1 MLPDRGQASL
11 PEFKRTTLMIRSRY
25 AACALLVMAASTAA
39 GQQRAPSYVP
49 PDRYGAH
56 GLDLAAMD
64 RTAKP
69 GDDFYRYAVGR
80 WVTGT
85 VIPADHIALSA
96 SFDATLR
103 TGAQLQSIVRSSS
116 PSRGTTTGK
125 LIGRLYASF
134 MDTTRLE
141 RLDDRPLRADLAA
154 IRNAPG
160 RDSLAYLMGR
170 PLRSFGLGF
179 FRSPIAADRND
190 ATRKVVWLAT
200 SGLMLGSRDAY
211 LQESSRA
218 QLKAYEEY
226 AARTLAMAGW
236 DDAPRLAR
244 EVVELESAIARASWS
259 NADARDVLKTT
270 NPMTVGEVESLAP
283 GFPWRAFLAGADL
296 SPPIVIVKE
305 KSAFPVIAAL
315 YAATPLETLK
325 AWQTVQ
331 LVHVMAPYLSSR
343 FATNRFRFQGTVLQG
358 REVEAPRSERGV
370 DLVNDLLDDALGHE
384 YVRRY
389 FSQAAKA
396 QVEEMAHNIQ
406 AAMVRR
412 IEGLAWMS
420 APTKAQALKKLARLN
435 IMVGA
440 PDRWTDYAGLRL
452 ESDDLYG
459 NVRRVKLFEWK
470 NERAQLERKTLR
482 SDWLMSPQTA
492 DAYSDVSQ
500 INIVIPAAFLQPP
513 WFDAHADAA
522 VNYGAVGSTI
532 GHEIVHL
539 FDDQGRKRDA
549 TGTLRDWWTSEDA
562 ARFEAEAA
570 KLGAQFDAFEALP
583 GLHVNGKMTMGENIA
598 DLGGALVALDA
609 YRASLH
615 GRPAP
620 VIDGF
625 SGDQRFF
632 LSRAQSYRG
641 NGRPEYLRGEALTN
655 SHAPKPFRVIGPYRN
670 MDAWYE
676 VFDVKRGDR
685 LYLPPESRVRL
696 W

>member
-1 MLPDRGQASL
+1 
-11 PEFKRTTLMIRSRY
+11 
-25 AACALLVMAASTAA
+25 
-39 GQQRAPSYVP
+39 
-49 PDRYGAH
+49 
-56 GLDLAAMD
+56 
-64 RTAKP
+64 
-69 GDDFYRYAVGR
+69 
-80 WVTGT
+80 
-85 VIPADHIALSA
+85 
-96 SFDATLR
+96 
-103 TGAQLQSIVRSSS
+103 
-116 PSRGTTTGK
+116 
-125 LIGRLYASF
+125 

-141 RLDDRPLRADLAA
+141 RLDDQPLKADVAT
-154 IRNAPG
+154 IRNAPS

-170 PLRSFGLGF
+170 PLSLYGIGF
-179 FRSPIAADRND
+179 FRTPIFADPKD
-190 ATRKVVWLAT
+190 ATRTIVWLAT
-200 SGLMLGSRDAY
+200 SGLLLGTRDLY

-244 EVVELESAIARASWS
+244 EVIELETAIARATWPI
-259 NADARDVLKTT
+259 ADTRDVLKTT
-270 NPMTVGEVESLAP
+270 NPMSVEEVEALAP
-283 GFPWRAFLAGADL
+283 GFPWRAFLAGAEL
-296 SPPIVIVKE
+296 APPMVNVKE

-331 LVHVMAPYLSSR
+331 LVDAMAPYLSNR
-343 FATNRFRFQGTVLQG
+343 FVENRFRFKETVLQG
-358 REVEAPRSERGV
+358 RQVNQPRSDRGM
-370 DLVNDLLDDALGHE
+370 DLVNALLDDALGQE
-384 YVRRY
+384 YVRRH
-389 FSQAAKA
+389 FSPAAKA
-396 QVEEMAHNIQ
+396 QVEEMAHNIK
-406 AAMVRR
+406 AAMARR
-412 IEGLAWMS
+412 IEGLTWMS

-435 IMVGA
+435 VMVGA

-452 ESDDLYG
+452 ETDDLYG

-470 NERAQLERKTLR
+470 NRRAQLERKALR
-482 SDWLMSPQTA
+482 SDWQMSPQMVNAYA
-492 DAYSDVSQ
+492 DGSR
-500 INIVIPAAFLQPP
+500 INVVITAAFLQPP
-513 WFDAHADAA
+513 WFDVHADAA
-522 VNYGAVGSTI
+522 VNYGAVGTTI

-549 TGTLRDWWTSEDA
+549 TGTLRDWWTAEDA

-583 GLHVNGKMTMGENIA
+583 GLHVNGKLTMGENIA

-620 VIDGF
+620 TVDGL

-641 NGRPEYLRGEALTN
+641 VGLPDYSKREALTN
-655 SHAPKPFRVIGPYRN
+655 PHAPKPFRVIGPYRN

-676 VFDVKRGDR
+676 VFDVKAGDR

>member
-1 MLPDRGQASL
+1 MDTAPTPAFASQCNSAG
-11 PEFKRTTLMIRSRY
+11 LMIRSIY
-25 AACALLVMAASTAA
+25 GACASLVLVASLAA
-39 GQQRAPSYVP
+39 GQQRRPSYVP
-49 PDRYGAH
+49 PERYGAH

-64 RTAKP
+64 PTAKP
-69 GDDFYRYAVGR
+69 GDDFYRYAVGK
-80 WVTGT
+80 WVAGT
-85 VIPADHIALSA
+85 PIPSDHIALSA

-141 RLDDRPLRADLAA
+141 RLDDRPLKADLAA
-154 IRNAPG
+154 IRNAPS

-170 PLRSFGLGF
+170 PFRSFGLGF
-179 FRSPIAADRND
+179 FRTPIAADPND
-190 ATRKVVWLAT
+190 ATRRIVWLAT
-200 SGLMLGSRDAY
+200 SGLLLGTRDAY

-218 QLKAYEEY
+218 KLKAYEDY

-244 EVVELESAIARASWS
+244 EVIELETAIARATWPI
-259 NADARDVLKTT
+259 ADARDAIKTT
-270 NPMTVGEVESLAP
+270 NRMTVNEVEALAP
-283 GFPWRAFLAGADL
+283 GFPWRAFLAGAEL
-296 SPPIVIVKE
+296 SPPIVNVRE

-331 LVHVMAPYLSSR
+331 LVDVMAPYLSSR
-343 FATNRFRFQGTVLQG
+343 FVSNQFRFQGTVLQG
-358 REVEAPRSERGV
+358 REVISPRSDRGV
-370 DLVNDLLDDALGHE
+370 DLVNDFLDDALGHE

-389 FSQAAKA
+389 FSPAAKA
-396 QVEEMAHNIQ
+396 QVEEMTRNIQ
-406 AAMVRR
+406 AATVRR
-412 IEGLAWMS
+412 IEGLPWMS
-420 APTKAQALKKLARLN
+420 AATKTQALKKLARLN
-435 IMVGA
+435 VMVGA
-440 PDRWTDYAGLRL
+440 PDHWTDYTGLRL

-459 NVRRVKLFEWK
+459 NVRRVKLFVWK
-470 NERAQLERKTLR
+470 DERDQLERKTLR
-482 SDWLMSPQTA
+482 SEWRMSPQTA
-492 DAYSDVSQ
+492 DAYSDASQ
-500 INIVIPAAFLQPP
+500 INIVFPAAFLQPP
-513 WFDAHADAA
+513 YFDVHADAA
-522 VNYGAVGSTI
+522 VNYGALGSTI

-549 TGTLRDWWTSEDA
+549 TGNLRDWWTPEDA

-583 GLHVNGKMTMGENIA
+583 GLHVNGKLTMGENIA

-609 YRASLH
+609 YHASLH
-615 GRPAP
+615 GRPAR
-620 VIDGF
+620 VIEGL

-641 NGRPEYLRGEALTN
+641 VGRPEYLKGEALTN

-670 MDAWYE
+670 MDAWYD
-676 VFDVKRGDR
+676 VFHVTPGDG

>member
-1 MLPDRGQASL
+1 
-11 PEFKRTTLMIRSRY
+11 MIRSRY
-25 AACALLVMAASTAA
+25 VTWPLLVAAASTAA
-39 GQQRAPSYVP
+39 GQQRMPSYVP
-49 PDRYGAH
+49 PERYGAH

-69 GDDFYRYAVGR
+69 GDDFYRHAVGK
-80 WVTGT
+80 WVAGT
-85 VIPADHIALSA
+85 VIPSDHIALSA

-103 TGAQLQSIVRSSS
+103 TGAQLRSIVRSSS
-116 PSRGTTTGK
+116 PSQGTTTGK
-125 LIGRLYASF
+125 LIGRMYASF
-134 MDTTRLE
+134 MDTTRIE
-141 RLDDRPLRADLAA
+141 RLDDRPLRADVAM
-154 IRNAPG
+154 IRNAPS
-160 RDSLAYLMGR
+160 RDSLAYIMGR
-170 PLRSFGLGF
+170 PLRTFGLGF
-179 FRSPIAADRND
+179 FRVPIFADPND
-190 ATRKVVWLAT
+190 ATRKIVWLAT
-200 SGLMLGSRDAY
+200 SGLLLGSRDAY

-226 AARTLAMAGW
+226 AARTLAMVGW

-244 EVVELESAIARASWS
+244 EIVELESAIARASWS
-259 NADARDVLKTT
+259 NADARDALKTT
-270 NPMTVGEVESLAP
+270 NPMTVDELESLAP
-283 GFPWRAFLAGADL
+283 GFPWRAFLAGAEL
-296 SPPIVIVKE
+296 SPPIVNVKE
-305 KSAFPVIAAL
+305 KSAFPLIAAL

-325 AWQTVQ
+325 AWQTLQ

-343 FATNRFRFQGTVLQG
+343 FVTNQFRFQGTVLQG
-358 REVEAPRSERGV
+358 REANSPRIDRGV

-389 FSQAAKA
+389 FSPAAKR
-396 QVEEMAHNIQ
+396 QVEEMTHNIQ
-406 AAMVRR
+406 AAMARR
-412 IEGLAWMS
+412 IEGNTWMS

-435 IMVGA
+435 VMVGA
-440 PDRWTDYAGLRL
+440 PDHWTDYAGLRL

-459 NVRRVKLFEWK
+459 NVRRTKLFVWK
-470 NERAQLERKTLR
+470 NRRAQLERKTLR
-482 SDWLMSPQTA
+482 SDWIMSPQTA
-492 DAYSDVSQ
+492 DAYADASQ
-500 INIVIPAAFLQPP
+500 INIVFPAAFLQPP
-513 WFDAHADAA
+513 WFDVHADAA

-609 YRASLH
+609 YRASLR
-615 GRPAP
+615 GRPARM
-620 VIDGF
+620 VDGL

-632 LSRAQSYRG
+632 LSRTQSYRG
-641 NGRPEYLRGEALTN
+641 VGLPEYLRGEALTN
-655 SHAPKPFRVIGPYRN
+655 PHAPKPFRVIGPYRN

-676 VFDVKRGDR
+676 VFNVKPGDR